1 MQAALQRIAVAEPVC
16 SGDVNLYTQDVKVY
30 TTTLRRGAAMGG
42 AMQTE
47 TNDAARVVLSA
58 RRVSKSF
65 SDVQVLFSIDFDLR
79 EGEVHALMGENGAGK
94 STLVKILSGFER
106 PTTGEILMDGK
117 SVKLPPNGQAE
128 ALGIA
133 IIHQEFNLADH
144 LTVTESL
151 FLGREKLRFGM
162 LDRKAMQAE
171 TRRVLDLL
179 GSRVSETAL
188 ILDLSV
194 ADKQMVEIAKAISRD
209 VRVVIMDEPTA
220 VLSREE
226 TDALFVQVRKL
237 RAKGTSFIFVSHKL
251 DEVMALSDRV
261 TVLRDGQ
268 WVKTAPTAMLDGESI
283 AQLMVGRE
291 LSSLYPMKREPDVDE
306 VVVLSVKNL
315 STSFVRDVS
324 FALRKGEILGFSGL
338 IGSGRTELMEAIV
351 GLHQRKS
358 GEVLING
365 QLVPCDLRATVAA
378 NLAYMTKDRKS
389 KGLLLGGSVTSNL
402 TLQSLER
409 HGKWGYISP
418 ASEAAALIKAARR
431 FDIRMRDASVNVGR
445 LSGGNQQKLLL
456 AKVMETV
463 PQIIIVDEPTRGIDV
478 GTKQQIYH
486 FISALARDGH
496 SIIVASSEMPEI
508 IGLCTRVAIMR
519 EGRLVGMLEGD
530 EVSEQE
536 IMRYSAG
543 LKANAAV

>member
-1 MQAALQRIAVAEPVC
+1 
-16 SGDVNLYTQDVKVY
+16 
-30 TTTLRRGAAMGG
+30 MGG

-65 SDVQVLFSIDFDLR
+65 NDVQVLFSIDFDLR

-237 RAKGTSFIFVSHKL
+237 RARGTSFIFVSHKL

-496 SIIVASSEMPEI
+496 SIIVVSSEMPEI

-543 LKANAAV
+543 LKANAAA